1 MLHSTDDEHLTGS
14 PCGLPAR
21 ALPVDPDLERIL
33 AALDNDNADQQRIAA
48 AGIVLVATLLR
59 KNADYGGSA
68 WAAPI
73 LKPDMQPG
81 DALLARMSDKVQ
93 RISRLTQHD
102 AEVATE
108 SLADAINDLTGYGL
122 LWLSRP
128 LSNITTD

>member
-1 MLHSTDDEHLTGS
+1 MLHATDDEAIIGGS
-14 PCGLPAR
+14 PFATSPR
-21 ALPVDPDLERIL
+21 MRSTDPDLERIL
-33 AALDNDNADQQRIAA
+33 AALDEGNEDQQRIAQ
-48 AGIVLVATLLR
+48 AGIALVATLLR
-59 KNADYGGSA
+59 KNTDYGGSA

-73 LKPDMQPG
+73 LKPDMLPG

-93 RISRLTQHD
+93 RIARLTQHD

-128 LSNITTD
+128 I